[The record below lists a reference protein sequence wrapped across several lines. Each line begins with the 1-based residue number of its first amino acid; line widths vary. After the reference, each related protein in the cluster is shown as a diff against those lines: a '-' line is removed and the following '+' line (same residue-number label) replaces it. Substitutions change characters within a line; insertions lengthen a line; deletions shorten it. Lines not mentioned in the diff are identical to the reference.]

1 MESIYITLNVIE
13 DQKAEKLVV
22 PDIVPVSD
30 EEDVILDE
38 DSHVKSKFS
47 LEGQRGVTGVL
58 NSHPESRDL
67 HVTQV

>member
-1 MESIYITLNVIE
+1 M
-13 DQKAEKLVV
+13 V
-22 PDIVPVSD
+22 PDTVPVSD
-30 EEDVILDE
+30 EEDVIIDE
-38 DSHVKSKFS
+38 DNHVKSKLS